1 MAKYVL
7 EQKRHAPAEV
17 ATTEAREMRQKAAM
31 ELEKERERMRWELR
45 QGYGGQL
52 SHWFMVRPESEV

>member
-17 ATTEAREMRQKAAM
+17 ATTDERETRQKAAM
-31 ELEKERERMRWELR
+31 ELERERERMRWELR
-45 QGYGGQL
+45 QVYGGQL
-52 SHWFMVRPESEV
+52 SHWFMVSPEVEA